1 MSDKIYKHCPYS
13 DEFMRKI
20 RKENHEVKLP
30 PIIKYSDKITPEDF
44 YTEEWTGI
52 IFKAG
57 VLLRQ
62 GNHYDSKSIHN
73 HLTDCRIRD
82 LLMTGNLFGE
92 FYPDNIC
99 NDMSIGVIKPS
110 NASVLFTKIWMDD
123 NNSVHANFKC
133 VNNEYGKIVYDKL
146 NKGLPVYFGIRCIC
160 NIYDSSNI
168 SSAPTNMINDYN
180 MYCIKRPDGSSAFT
194 DFGNIRIIDVKAIIT
209 FDVIAS
215 YSYPYAYGIIDSTYP
230 DGKYERITE
239 EH

>member
-1 MSDKIYKHCPYS
+1 MSDKIYNHCPYS

-20 RKENHEVKLP
+20 RKENHEIKLP
-30 PIIKYSDKITPEDF
+30 ENF

-57 VLLRQ
+57 VLSRQ
-62 GNHYDSKSIHN
+62 GNHYNSESICN
-73 HLTDCRIRD
+73 HLTDYRIRD
-82 LLMTGNLFGE
+82 LLMSGNLFGE
-92 FYPDNIC
+92 FYPDNIY
-99 NDMSIGVIKPS
+99 DDISIGTIKPS

-133 VNNEYGKIVYDKL
+133 VNNEYGKIMYDKL

-215 YSYPYAYGIIDSTYP
+215 YPYTYGIIDSTYP
-230 DGKYERITE
+230 DGKYERIKE